1 MKSAATAAVP
11 ALAAAVLVSLA
22 TTGSASAASAAS
34 AAVAPS
40 VTTAIPSHLTLHA
53 MPVGTVR
60 FSRLSHSRLGLQVTI
75 YGLTPG
81 SSHFVDLVL
90 QSGQRVT
97 RFSTLTA
104 NSGGSVFETLTSAYT
119 GLVPQS
125 SQVIV
130 RMGTTVTHS
139 AALPIAETGRLGGVW
154 RTEKLRSVEV
164 GWNGVHWGTPQG
176 RATVAYNARRK
187 TLTVT
192 VTASG
197 ITPVP
202 HAAHIHL
209 GSCEKQGAVKYMLG
223 DLDAN
228 KNGLIVNAVRVFKHV
243 ASPIPARGWYLN
255 VHQGNTG
262 DIQDSSGQPTIYFR
276 PLICANIKRSR
287 R

>member
-1 MKSAATAAVP
+1 MKCAATAAVP

-22 TTGSASAASAAS
+22 TTGSASAAGS
-34 AAVAPS
+34 AVAPS
-40 VTTAIPSHLTLHA
+40 VATASSDHLTLHS

-60 FSRLSHSRLGLQVTI
+60 FSRVSHGRLGLQATI

-81 SSHFVDLVL
+81 SSHYVDLVL
-90 QSGQRVT
+90 QSGQQVT
-97 RFSTLTA
+97 RFATLTA
-104 NSGGSVFETLTSAYT
+104 NSGGSAYEMLTSAYT
-119 GLVPQS
+119 GLVPKG
-125 SQVIV
+125 SQVII

-154 RTEKLRSVEV
+154 RAEELRSVEV

-187 TLTVT
+187 ALTVT
-192 VTASG
+192 VNASG
-197 ITPVP
+197 ITPGP

-209 GSCEKQGAVKYMLG
+209 GSCENQGAVKYMLG

-228 KNGLIVNAVRVFKHV
+228 KNGLVVNAVRVFKHV

-255 VHQGNTG
+255 IHQGSTG
-262 DIQDSSGQPTIYFR
+262 DILDASGQPTIYFR
-276 PLICANIKRSR
+276 PLICANIKGSR

>member
-22 TTGSASAASAAS
+22 TAGSASAASS
-34 AAVAPS
+34 AVAPTA
-40 VTTAIPSHLTLHA
+40 TTASSDHLTLHA

-60 FSRLSHSRLGLQVTI
+60 FSRLSHSRLGLQVTV

-97 RFSTLTA
+97 RFTTLTA
-104 NSGGSVFETLTSAYT
+104 NGGGSAFETLTSAYT
-119 GLVPQS
+119 GLVPQH
-125 SQVIV
+125 SQVII

-164 GWNGVHWGTPQG
+164 GWNGVHWGTPHG
-176 RATVAYNARRK
+176 RATVAYNRRRK

-192 VTASG
+192 VNASG
-197 ITPVP
+197 LTPGP
-202 HAAHIHL
+202 HAAHIHV
-209 GSCEKQGAVKYMLG
+209 GSCQSQGAVKYMLG

-228 KNGLIVNAVRVFKHV
+228 KHGLVVHAVRVFRHV
-243 ASPIPARGWYLN
+243 TSPIPARGWYIN
-255 VHQGNTG
+255 IHQGNSG
-262 DIQDSSGQPTIYFR
+262 DILDSGGQPTIYFR
-276 PLICANIKRSR
+276 PLICANIRGR

>member
-22 TTGSASAASAAS
+22 TTGSASAASS
-34 AAVAPS
+34 AVAPS
-40 VTTAIPSHLTLHA
+40 VTTASSDHLTLHS

-60 FSRLSHSRLGLQVTI
+60 FSRVSHGRLGLRVTM

-81 SSHFVDLVL
+81 SSHYVDLVL
-90 QSGQRVT
+90 RSGQQVT
-97 RFSTLTA
+97 RFTTLTA
-104 NSGGSVFETLTSAYT
+104 NSGGSAYETLTSAYT
-119 GLVPQS
+119 GLVPKG
-125 SQVIV
+125 SQVII

-154 RTEKLRSVEV
+154 RTEELRSVEV

-192 VTASG
+192 VNASG
-197 ITPVP
+197 ITPGP

-209 GSCEKQGAVKYMLG
+209 GSCENQGAVKYMLG
-223 DLDAN
+223 DLEAN
-228 KNGLIVNAVRVFKHV
+228 RNGLVVNAIRVFRHV
-243 ASPIPARGWYLN
+243 VSPIPARGWYFN
-255 VHQGNTG
+255 IHQGNTG

-276 PLICANIKRSR
+276 PLICANIKGSR